1 MCSSTTKIDS
11 KSRSFQR
18 IRFFRPIP
26 TNRTILTSV
35 ENARGCD
42 NYVSASRSCISRY
55 PARAVQESDVIEAA
69 ATYSFRIRFKRAPG
83 FTLNANQQRQV
94 LPDLQSGISLTLCA
108 ADLEKPIE
116 QSEHLAFIGDGFNS
130 VDEAQ
135 VAGTRFGEALLVTFA
150 SFRARIPVDFGWRGP
165 VHPDAVVY
173 ESMRNRRLSS
183 DRDD

>member
-1 MCSSTTKIDS
+1 
-11 KSRSFQR
+11 
-18 IRFFRPIP
+18 
-26 TNRTILTSV
+26 
-35 ENARGCD
+35 
-42 NYVSASRSCISRY
+42 
-55 PARAVQESDVIEAA
+55 VIEAA

-165 VHPDAVVY
+165 VHPDAVVSEVCVTGGCLRIAMIEHVTDQMERSGVNR
-173 ESMRNRRLSS
+173 ESGCSPGPRASTPA
-183 DRDD
+183 